1 VDAAYADMSADEF
14 VEYIQI
20 YLQSAINRL
29 EERTKQRVQFI
40 IIERDEVGLARV
52 ALQLGEP
59 SDGTR

>member
-1 VDAAYADMSADEF
+1 MKTVDMSADEF

-40 IIERDEVGLARV
+40 IIERDEMGLARV
-52 ALQLGEP
+52 ALQLGETI
-59 SDGTR
+59 DGSR

>member
-1 VDAAYADMSADEF
+1 MKTVDMSADEF

-29 EERTKQRVQFI
+29 EVRTKQRVQFI

>member
-1 VDAAYADMSADEF
+1 MKTVDMSADEF